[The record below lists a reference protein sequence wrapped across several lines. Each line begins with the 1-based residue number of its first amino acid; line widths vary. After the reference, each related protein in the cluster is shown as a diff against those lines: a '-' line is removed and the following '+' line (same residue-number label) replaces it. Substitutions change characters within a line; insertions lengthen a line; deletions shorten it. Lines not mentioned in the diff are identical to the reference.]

1 MAIAGI
7 IPIGMAIA
15 AMIPHWY
22 IDRRDNYIDRR
33 GEDPT
38 GRKARIAPTGIVG
51 NDRNWVAIK

>member
-1 MAIAGI
+1 
-7 IPIGMAIA
+7 MAIA

-38 GRKARIAPTGIVG
+38 GRKARIAPTGIVD
-51 NDRNWVAIK
+51 NDRN